1 MRHTTAKGGTALS
14 EAKKQ
19 NYLHGAAIMVGTTVI
34 VKIAAF
40 FYKLPLGSMKLL
52 GDEGFA
58 HFMVAYNIYSF
69 FLTLAT
75 AGFPVALSRMISEAD
90 TLDRPAQVQRIFRTA
105 AGRSRPSAGSSR

>member
-52 GDEGFA
+52 
-58 HFMVAYNIYSF
+58 
-69 FLTLAT
+69 
-75 AGFPVALSRMISEAD
+75 EAKGEK
-90 TLDRPAQVQRIFRTA
+90 LNERKQRNQPA
-105 AGRSRPSAGSSR
+105 PL

>member
-1 MRHTTAKGGTALS
+1 
-14 EAKKQ
+14 
-19 NYLHGAAIMVGTTVI
+19 MVGTTVI

-69 FLTLAT
+69 FLTLST
-75 AGFPVALSRMISEAD
+75 MLLTRRSFFNSSS
-90 TLDRPAQVQRIFRTA
+90 IFRQAWRTVVW
-105 AGRSRPSAGSSR
+105 SFLLKP